1 MRLDRVKT
9 GLNKYA
15 LIKRRKIDELQREGK
30 LTSEMHAAAQ
40 LLYDAGIIDWGDTPE
55 TEFFVIRLKDA
66 YAQQTLRA
74 YGLQAAL
81 DDNGDY
87 ATDIYEM
94 AERSGPSHP
103 NCKRPD

>member
-1 MRLDRVKT
+1 MRLDRVTT

-30 LTSEMHAAAQ
+30 LTQEIIDATM
-40 LLYDAGIIDWGDTPE
+40 LLYRAGIIDWGDTPE
-55 TEFFVIRLKDA
+55 TEFFAIRLKDA
-66 YAQQTLRA
+66 YAQQALRA
-74 YGLQAAL
+74 YGLAAAD

-87 ATDIYEM
+87 ATDVYEM